1 MKTHKGKSSRLK
13 SSFRHYGSITVGFW
27 SKKDSAKNVHTLAY
41 ICTKDFIT
49 TKFKIGYFFF
59 TNHYTIAAAKV
70 STESRLKN
78 VAVTSFWFFEEMF
91 LHKLYFFFQFIPMC
105 KKASGLTKKSQDLT
119 LKNATWILVHLIK
132 GDIIISVQF
141 SNLHTGGWKFR

>member
-1 MKTHKGKSSRLK
+1 MEALQWAFEVRKIVQKMC
-13 SSFRHYGSITVGFW
+13 I
-27 SKKDSAKNVHTLAY
+27 HTLAY

-78 VAVTSFWFFEEMF
+78 VAVTSFWLFEAMF
-91 LHKLYFFFQFIPMC
+91 LHKLHFFFN
-105 KKASGLTKKSQDLT
+105 SS
-119 LKNATWILVHLIK
+119 
-132 GDIIISVQF
+132 
-141 SNLHTGGWKFR
+141 

>member
-1 MKTHKGKSSRLK
+1 MIFSNYHFKTLKLAIWKKIMIPNLSSFFHTSVTYYKWRPHKGKSSRLK

-78 VAVTSFWFFEEMF
+78 VAVTSFWLFEAMF
-91 LHKLYFFFQFIPMC
+91 LHKLHFFFNSSQC
-105 KKASGLTKKSQDLT
+105 VKKHQD
-119 LKNATWILVHLIK
+119 
-132 GDIIISVQF
+132 
-141 SNLHTGGWKFR
+141 